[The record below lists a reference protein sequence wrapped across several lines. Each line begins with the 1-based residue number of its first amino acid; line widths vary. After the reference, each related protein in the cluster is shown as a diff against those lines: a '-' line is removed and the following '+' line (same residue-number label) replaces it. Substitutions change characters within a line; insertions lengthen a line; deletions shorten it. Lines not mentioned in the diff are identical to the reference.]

1 MIVLDFEVAD
11 LAKTRF
17 AISPLYEL
25 VESLRL
31 LRAPERA
38 AAHIPWMRRA
48 LPVARTLPLA
58 TAFGLTPRRPPVP
71 AYYMPDFL
79 VPPPVSPVA
88 TLSEEL
94 ERLRATPEEQVRA
107 DVMRMLGSSEPPAVL
122 AELLED
128 APRAL
133 GQLADAL
140 GAYWAEVIEPEWPR
154 ILALLDADL
163 AYRAQRLTTGGH
175 ASLFSDLN
183 RLVRFS
189 ESRLELELI
198 TDATVGLRGQG
209 LLLVPSVFQWER
221 PAVVYDAPW
230 QPTLLYPA
238 RGVALLWE
246 AERPQ
251 PGAALA
257 GVLGSTRAQV
267 LVTLDAPR
275 TTTELAPWLGVR
287 ASGVSAHLGALLRA
301 GLVSRTRHGR
311 SVLYA
316 RTELA
321 VPRTRRRRFLVG
333 CGGGGRGC
341 FGALT
346 ACAEAWR
353 TDRSEGCGDETSL
366 RSSQT

>member
-1 MIVLDFEVAD
+1 MIVLEFEVAD
-11 LAKTRF
+11 LARTRF

-38 AAHIPWMRRA
+38 AAHIPWVRRA

-58 TAFGLTPRRPPVP
+58 TAFALTPRRPPVP

-107 DVMRMLGSSEPPAVL
+107 DVMRMLGVSGPPAVL

-128 APRAL
+128 VPRGL
-133 GQLADAL
+133 DQLADAL
-140 GAYWAEVIEPEWPR
+140 GAYWARVIEPEWPR
-154 ILALLDADL
+154 IRALLDADL

-175 ASLFSDLN
+175 ASLFGDLN
-183 RLVRFS
+183 RLVHFT

-198 TDATVGLRGQG
+198 TEATVGLRGQG
-209 LLLVPSVFQWER
+209 LVLVPSLFQWER
-221 PAVVYDAPW
+221 PAVIYDAPW

-238 RGVALLWE
+238 RGVELLW

-251 PGAALA
+251 PGTALA

-275 TTTELAPWLGVR
+275 TTTELARRLGVR

-316 RTELA
+316 RTEL
-321 VPRTRRRRFLVG
+321 G
-333 CGGGGRGC
+333 EQ
-341 FGALT
+341 LT
-346 ACAEAWR
+346 KLEQPHQSR
-353 TDRSEGCGDETSL
+353 
-366 RSSQT
+366 

>member
-58 TAFGLTPRRPPVP
+58 TAFALTPRRPPVP

-154 ILALLDADL
+154 ICALLDADL

-175 ASLFSDLN
+175 ASLFGDLN
-183 RLVRFS
+183 RSVRFS
-189 ESRLELELI
+189 ESRVELELI

-209 LLLVPSVFQWER
+209 LLLVPSVFSGEAGGDLR
-221 PAVVYDAPW
+221 RTVAADASVSG
-230 QPTLLYPA
+230 TRSGVA
-238 RGVALLWE
+238 RGTR
-246 AERPQ
+246 ERRLGP
-251 PGAALA
+251 PWGAAT
-257 GVLGSTRAQV
+257 GGTR
-267 LVTLDAPR
+267 LEDA
-275 TTTELAPWLGVR
+275 
-287 ASGVSAHLGALLRA
+287 
-301 GLVSRTRHGR
+301 SR
-311 SVLYA
+311 
-316 RTELA
+316 
-321 VPRTRRRRFLVG
+321 P
-333 CGGGGRGC
+333 
-341 FGALT
+341 
-346 ACAEAWR
+346 
-353 TDRSEGCGDETSL
+353 
-366 RSSQT
+366 

>member
-1 MIVLDFEVAD
+1 MIVVEFGVAD

-38 AAHIPWMRRA
+38 AAHIPWMRQA

-58 TAFGLTPRRPPVP
+58 TAFALTPRRPPVP

-94 ERLRATPEEQVRA
+94 ERLRATSGAQVRA
-107 DVMRMLGSSEPPAVL
+107 DVTRMLGSSDTPAVL

-128 APRAL
+128 PPRGL

-140 GAYWAEVIEPEWPR
+140 AAYWSVVIEPEWPR
-154 ILALLDADL
+154 IRALLEADL
-163 AYRAQRLTTGGH
+163 AYRAHRLTMGGH
-175 ASLFSDLN
+175 ASLFGDLN
-183 RLVRFS
+183 SMVRLS
-189 ESRLELELI
+189 GGRLEVDLI
-198 TDATVGLRGQG
+198 TNTTVDLRGEG
-209 LLLVPSVFQWER
+209 LLLVPSAFQWQR
-221 PAVVYDAPW
+221 PAVIYDPPW

-246 AERPQ
+246 AERQ
-251 PGAALA
+251 PAAALA
-257 GVLGSTRAQV
+257 GVLGRTRAQV
-267 LVTLDAPR
+267 LAMLDAPR
-275 TTTELAPWLGVR
+275 TTAELARRLGVR
-287 ASGVSAHLGALLRA
+287 ASGVSAHLGALRRA

-316 RTELA
+316 RTELGQRLA
-321 VPRTRRRRFLVG
+321 RIEEPHQSRLLPGPHEV
-333 CGGGGRGC
+333 
-341 FGALT
+341 
-346 ACAEAWR
+346 
-353 TDRSEGCGDETSL
+353 SH
-366 RSSQT
+366 

>member
-1 MIVLDFEVAD
+1 MIVLEFEVAD

-38 AAHIPWMRRA
+38 AAHIPRMRRA
-48 LPVARTLPLA
+48 LPVARTL
-58 TAFGLTPRRPPVP
+58 
-71 AYYMPDFL
+71 
-79 VPPPVSPVA
+79 
-88 TLSEEL
+88 
-94 ERLRATPEEQVRA
+94 LRATPEEQVRA

-154 ILALLDADL
+154 IRALLDADL

-175 ASLFSDLN
+175 ASLFGDLN

-189 ESRLELELI
+189 ESRVELELI

-221 PAVVYDAPW
+221 PAVIYDAPW
-230 QPTLLYPA
+230 
-238 RGVALLWE
+238 
-246 AERPQ
+246 
-251 PGAALA
+251 
-257 GVLGSTRAQV
+257 
-267 LVTLDAPR
+267 
-275 TTTELAPWLGVR
+275 
-287 ASGVSAHLGALLRA
+287 
-301 GLVSRTRHGR
+301 
-311 SVLYA
+311 
-316 RTELA
+316 
-321 VPRTRRRRFLVG
+321 
-333 CGGGGRGC
+333 
-341 FGALT
+341 
-346 ACAEAWR
+346 
-353 TDRSEGCGDETSL
+353 
-366 RSSQT
+366 

>member
-1 MIVLDFEVAD
+1 
-11 LAKTRF
+11 
-17 AISPLYEL
+17 
-25 VESLRL
+25 
-31 LRAPERA
+31 
-38 AAHIPWMRRA
+38 MRRA

-58 TAFGLTPRRPPVP
+58 TAFALTPRRPPVP

-94 ERLRATPEEQVRA
+94 ERLRATPQEQVRA

-140 GAYWAEVIEPEWPR
+140 GAYWADVIEPEWPR
-154 ILALLDADL
+154 IRALLDADL

-175 ASLFSDLN
+175 ASLFGDLN

-221 PAVVYDAPW
+221 PAVIYDAPW

-275 TTTELAPWLGVR
+275 TTTELARWLGVR
-287 ASGVSAHLGALLRA
+287 ASGVSADHFPFWPRDPPALVLSYEACPAPTAHDNDSPQGETSYCRGWPFPGHGADGSWLAAAEGRRALLLW
-301 GLVSRTRHGR
+301 GSHGVR
-311 SVLYA
+311 RGVAHGSVGG
-316 RTELA
+316 
-321 VPRTRRRRFLVG
+321 VRR
-333 CGGGGRGC
+333 
-341 FGALT
+341 
-346 ACAEAWR
+346 
-353 TDRSEGCGDETSL
+353 
-366 RSSQT
+366 

>member
-1 MIVLDFEVAD
+1 MIVLEFEVAD

-48 LPVARTLPLA
+48 PPVARTL
-58 TAFGLTPRRPPVP
+58 
-71 AYYMPDFL
+71 
-79 VPPPVSPVA
+79 
-88 TLSEEL
+88 
-94 ERLRATPEEQVRA
+94 LRATPEEQVRA

-154 ILALLDADL
+154 IRALLDADF

-175 ASLFSDLN
+175 ASLFGDLN

-189 ESRLELELI
+189 ESRVELELI

-221 PAVVYDAPW
+221 PAVIYDVPW

-251 PGAALA
+251 P
-257 GVLGSTRAQV
+257 S
-267 LVTLDAPR
+267 
-275 TTTELAPWLGVR
+275 WLGVR

-301 GLVSRTRHGR
+301 GLGSRTGHGR

-316 RTELA
+316 RTELREQLTKLEQPHQPA
-321 VPRTRRRRFLVG
+321 VAVHPTRG
-333 CGGGGRGC
+333 
-341 FGALT
+341 
-346 ACAEAWR
+346 
-353 TDRSEGCGDETSL
+353 
-366 RSSQT
+366 QTNVSP

>member
-58 TAFGLTPRRPPVP
+58 TAFALTPRRPPVP

-79 VPPPVSPVA
+79 VPPPASPVA
-88 TLSEEL
+88 TLS
-94 ERLRATPEEQVRA
+94 EEQVRA

-154 ILALLDADL
+154 ICALLDADL

-175 ASLFSDLN
+175 ASLFGDLN

-209 LLLVPSVFQWER
+209 LLLVPSVFSGEAGGDLR
-221 PAVVYDAPW
+221 RTVAADASVSG
-230 QPTLLYPA
+230 TRSGVA
-238 RGVALLWE
+238 RGTR
-246 AERPQ
+246 ERRLGP
-251 PGAALA
+251 PWGAAT
-257 GVLGSTRAQV
+257 GGTR
-267 LVTLDAPR
+267 LEDA
-275 TTTELAPWLGVR
+275 
-287 ASGVSAHLGALLRA
+287 
-301 GLVSRTRHGR
+301 SR
-311 SVLYA
+311 
-316 RTELA
+316 
-321 VPRTRRRRFLVG
+321 P
-333 CGGGGRGC
+333 
-341 FGALT
+341 
-346 ACAEAWR
+346 
-353 TDRSEGCGDETSL
+353 
-366 RSSQT
+366 

>member
-1 MIVLDFEVAD
+1 MIVLEFEVAD
-11 LAKTRF
+11 LATTRF
-17 AISPLYEL
+17 AISPLYEV

-58 TAFGLTPRRPPVP
+58 TAFALTPRRPPVP
-71 AYYMPDFL
+71 VYYMPDFL

-88 TLSEEL
+88 TFSEEL
-94 ERLRATPEEQVRA
+94 ERLRATPEEQMRA

-140 GAYWAEVIEPEWPR
+140 GAYWAEVIEPEWQR
-154 ILALLDADL
+154 IRALLDADL

-175 ASLFSDLN
+175 ASLFGDLN

-221 PAVVYDAPW
+221 PAVIYDAPW

-246 AERPQ
+246 AEGPQ

-257 GVLGSTRAQV
+257 GVLGRTRTQV
-267 LVTLDAPR
+267 HEALDARGRRSGWRNGSDTRERCLVPPLARCYGRDSSRRRVTAVACSTPGRNWASSSPSSSGSGSSHPGPKR
-275 TTTELAPWLGVR
+275 TFHPEVNRCHGQSVPGT
-287 ASGVSAHLGALLRA
+287 LR
-301 GLVSRTRHGR
+301 
-311 SVLYA
+311 
-316 RTELA
+316 
-321 VPRTRRRRFLVG
+321 RTRRAA
-333 CGGGGRGC
+333 GG
-341 FGALT
+341 
-346 ACAEAWR
+346 
-353 TDRSEGCGDETSL
+353 
-366 RSSQT
+366 